1 MSYRHFL
8 SYSPVTKESDK
19 ENGFA
24 PGYYLVRKSDSERFF
39 ISKVVDV
46 IALEKVAEEVLD
58 DKTGYEYWIDY
69 SLGKTVD
76 GRAAWVNVD
85 QIERFF

>member
-1 MSYRHFL
+1 
-8 SYSPVTKESDK
+8 
-19 ENGFA
+19 
-24 PGYYLVRKSDSERFF
+24 
-39 ISKVVDV
+39 V
-46 IALEKVAEEVLD
+46 IALEKVADEVLD

-76 GRAAWVNVD
+76 GRVAWLNVD